1 LSILPMIVSF
11 LQAAVFLLAH
21 MVLGY
26 RIHRWL
32 YLHVPYAYLLPT
44 DFVAWCGLAC
54 GFYFFG

>member
-1 LSILPMIVSF
+1 MIVSF

-44 DFVAWCGLAC
+44 DFGAWCGLAC